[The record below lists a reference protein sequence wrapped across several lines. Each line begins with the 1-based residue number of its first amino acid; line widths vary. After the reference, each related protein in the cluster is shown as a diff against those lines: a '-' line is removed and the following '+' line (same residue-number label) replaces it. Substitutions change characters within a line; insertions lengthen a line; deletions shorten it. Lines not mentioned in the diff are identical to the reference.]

1 MAPTRSAAMPPIH
14 PLEALAHVPR
24 GLRVAL
30 GVLAVIL
37 GVLVL
42 AVDRF
47 AVAAIQILFATA
59 IIFLGLSAIA
69 QGVASSKLPGWL
81 RGLQVVFGVVS
92 LGIGALYFI
101 DPVFGLV
108 FSTFLFGFGL
118 VFTGFALLSSTA
130 TPGLP
135 GWAQGL
141 KSVIGVLE
149 IVFGFIVVLTARFL
163 EPSADPL
170 ADRSELVAFIPPTN
184 SAARSDLMRLPR
196 QRSWGS
202 VLEAFIRHRDRKCS
216 FDGQGRM
223 VRRHILVRRSKIV
236 GLGKEVNRIGDAR
249 VLGHAFVGGRAKTY
263 VDWEARLLGVGRA
276 EARRLELPWDFVMR
290 AKRRLRSG
298 SKLRADAAGRVRSAL
313 TQYRAMWL
321 LPTP

>member
-37 GVLVL
+37 GALVL

-47 AVAAIQILFATA
+47 AVAAILILFATA

-149 IVFGFIVVLTARFL
+149 IVFGFIVVLAPGFGLVFL
-163 EPSADPL
+163 WIFVGVSLLMVGMELLVLGSATVP
-170 ADRSELVAFIPPTN
+170 AGAPTSAAIPPPGI
-184 SAARSDLMRLPR
+184 A
-196 QRSWGS
+196 
-202 VLEAFIRHRDRKCS
+202 
-216 FDGQGRM
+216 
-223 VRRHILVRRSKIV
+223 
-236 GLGKEVNRIGDAR
+236 
-249 VLGHAFVGGRAKTY
+249 
-263 VDWEARLLGVGRA
+263 
-276 EARRLELPWDFVMR
+276 
-290 AKRRLRSG
+290 
-298 SKLRADAAGRVRSAL
+298 
-313 TQYRAMWL
+313 
-321 LPTP
+321 